1 MNGIYPDS
9 RRGTYRVY
17 VHAHGRRK
25 FLGSFGT
32 PKEAEVA
39 RAKHEQKRGHRIRK
53 NFPMSEGAQAKIEWL
68 VVRFPARIVDD
79 IVEEAISIAKRQ
91 RKSLQVVHIDKA
103 MTRHNELL
111 GYYDSDSE

>member
-17 VHAHGRRK
+17 VHARGRRK
-25 FLGSFGT
+25 YLGSFST
-32 PKEAEVA
+32 PKEAEAA
-39 RAKHEQKRGHRIRK
+39 RTKHEQKRGQKIRK
-53 NFPMSEGAQAKIEWL
+53 NFPISEGAQAKIEWL
-68 VVRFPARIVDD
+68 ASRFPARIVDD

-91 RKSLQVVHIDKA
+91 RKSLQVNHIDRA

-111 GYYDSDSE
+111 GYYDSDSN